1 MLLKPTNVYKDQGSS
16 LITYNSA
23 SFPRQVHYHLL
34 VVGLI
39 GRAGG
44 ADTDGQET
52 HVIFGRGEQMSQP
65 GGQLSSQTFT
75 VNSLLNI

>member
-1 MLLKPTNVYKDQGSS
+1 MLLKPSKGSS

-23 SFPRQVHYHLL
+23 SFLRQVPYHLI

-44 ADTDGQET
+44 ADTDGQEM
-52 HVIFGRGEQMSQP
+52 HVIFGRGEQMSRL
-65 GGQLSSQTFT
+65 GS
-75 VNSLLNI
+75 